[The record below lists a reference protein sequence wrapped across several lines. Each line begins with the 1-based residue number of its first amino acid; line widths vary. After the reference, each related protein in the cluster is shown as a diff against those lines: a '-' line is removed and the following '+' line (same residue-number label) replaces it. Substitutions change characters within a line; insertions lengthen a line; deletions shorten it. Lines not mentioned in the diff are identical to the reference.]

1 MKKFLILFVCLFT
14 IWGNFK
20 VFYSS
25 LFQAYIMY
33 DYNHDTF
40 NVPIDLIKDAPNVI
54 PNVTLTTIP
63 IKFLQARYYEEL
75 DSIEVAKKMYFESIN
90 INPYLRAVE
99 AELSGLYFDQEQYD
113 SAYYYSKIA
122 FDAIPNSNVHRHAY
136 FQVLTEKKDTIAL
149 LQAFNILKKYDN
161 NNHWKEYLL
170 KRYEIVGPQD
180 NQIIELLEEYK
191 NRFGYEN
198 DKPTKVLE
206 SILVSGSK
214 NVVIS
219 VAFSLKADTLF
230 KEKDY
235 ENAAKLYELAFEL
248 DSKDY
253 VFYENA
259 AIAYNLAGNH
269 EKAELYFDKVIDDF
283 KPMNGKSEFYKGI
296 MLIKLNRNEEGC
308 MLLKRAVELKFSGE
322 GSITVYNNFCN

>member
-1 MKKFLILFVCLFT
+1 MKKSLILFVCLFT

-20 VFYSS
+20 VYYSS

-40 NVPIDLIKDAPNVI
+40 NVPIDLIKAAPNVI

-90 INPYLRAVE
+90 INPYLRAIE

-122 FDAIPNSNVHRHAY
+122 FNAIPNSNVHRHAY
-136 FQVLTEKKDTIAL
+136 FQVLKEKKDTTAL
-149 LQAFNILKKYDN
+149 LEAFNILKKYDN
-161 NNHWKEYLL
+161 DNHWKEYLL
-170 KRYEIVGPQD
+170 NRYQIVGSGD
-180 NQIIELLEEYK
+180 NQVIELLKEYK
-191 NRFGYEN
+191 NRFGYED

-214 NVVIS
+214 NVVLS
-219 VAFSLKADTLF
+219 VSFSEKADTLF
-230 KEKDY
+230 REKDY
-235 ENAAKLYELAFEL
+235 ENAARLFELAIEY
-248 DSKDY
+248 DNSDY
-253 VFYENA
+253 IFYENA
-259 AIAYNLAGNH
+259 AISYYLAGNY
-269 EKAELYFDKVIDDF
+269 ENAEIYFDRVINQF
-283 KPMNGKSEFYKGI
+283 KPRNGKSEFYKGI
-296 MLIKLNRNEEGC
+296 MLVELDRNEEAC
-308 MLLKRAVELKFSGE
+308 VLLKRAVELKFSND
-322 GSITVYNNFCN
+322 GSIQVYNNYCN